1 SFRRGCPF
9 NGSPILI
16 PASSIIS
23 LPVPDG
29 VQTRRVVPPPYFLPS
44 FPAFSFFPVCLFFF
58 SKNFSCS
65 AQASSRSAMAST
77 LLRALAPDNLSVQ
90 LHLRLLHAWKL
101 EDPSKP
107 GSCFGFGTHWVD
119 DEGTT
124 VQGES
129 HKNFIVILQ
138 SRIEVGSVY
147 KITGFG
153 LRPPRKSF
161 RTNFV
166 GKVIGG
172 GQPNH
177 VQRHTFVASV
187 QNLIVTNE
195 RGFEVKVSL
204 WADLSRVVDATM
216 FALDD
221 ESNPLIIAFGAFRI
235 TSFSGQIEARSCTA
249 SRISLRPTDHRSE
262 QLRALYAPHFYFMI
276 NVVASVNS
284 VSCQTS
290 KSASF
295 IASPR
300 AINYVPPKFDTP
312 EKMQHHVRESYR
324 SLQDL
329 VDLYAAGGDSEPRYR
344 CTALIKKFENHTK
357 WWYQACPHCFKA
369 VAPNHDNFWCTVHE
383 SVLAADVQY
392 KYRLKLIVSDSTT
405 EASFILLGM
414 TAEKLLPISA
424 AELVRA
430 YPHDYGSF
438 PPAIDFMIGQRVE
451 FEVQLPKFSHSN
463 PFGDF
468 KICNISG
475 LAIPRAEIIDN
486 LPVPIAPRPLSP
498 PSTHNTPM
506 PGDPAYVAP
515 VPTYVSPVA
524 SPSHASEGTSSAV
537 EPAHHKLSPS
547 SKSDKSLH
555 LAGTKSRSPNQTPVK
570 LTSKAKET
578 PVKFTSKAKE
588 TPCKL
593 TSKIKESPVKAKGT
607 PATKPAHKPI
617 SKSSTKQMNLASP
630 ALLPISDDD
639 QPLSHVFLTKR
650 SPIASKTNQVHLS
663 GASATPP
670 PSQISRNLS
679 AEAFT
684 LPTQDHSFAKKYPAL
699 HASAEYARQLKA
711 TIGQLQVPPVVEHV
725 PSSADISSKS
735 KLTIPLAKVKL
746 EKLQSSSA
754 ATPATPQSVLG
765 DAIQLDLGRGKR
777 KQTRKRLFGE

>member
-1 SFRRGCPF
+1 MEGRQTEDVSPEEPVMEERRMEKEPVTEITFGEDEF
-9 NGSPILI
+9 NSGMDDQLNEHPR
-16 PASSIIS
+16 
-23 LPVPDG
+23 
-29 VQTRRVVPPPYFLPS
+29 TE
-44 FPAFSFFPVCLFFF
+44 
-58 SKNFSCS
+58 
-65 AQASSRSAMAST
+65 
-77 LLRALAPDNLSVQ
+77 

-101 EDPSKP
+101 EDPLKP

-161 RTNFV
+161 RTSTFPHCLNLTPTTSSIYSRQQHLHFVLIRWVILNLRSTPPEFTHHVHTSQVAFPELFLLCITTFTMSLILNFRHVDFV

-290 KSASF
+290 KSPSF

-312 EKMQHHVRESYR
+312 EKLQHHVRESYR

-329 VDLYAAGGDSEPRYR
+329 LDLYAAGGDSEPRYR
-344 CTALIKKFENHTK
+344 CTALIKKIENHTK

-405 EASFILLGM
+405 EESFILLGM

-424 AELVRA
+424 AEL
-430 YPHDYGSF
+430 
-438 PPAIDFMIGQRVE
+438 
-451 FEVQLPKFSHSN
+451 
-463 PFGDF
+463 
-468 KICNISG
+468 
-475 LAIPRAEIIDN
+475 IIDN
-486 LPVPIAPRPLSP
+486 LPVPIAPRPLS
-498 PSTHNTPM
+498 
-506 PGDPAYVAP
+506 
-515 VPTYVSPVA
+515 
-524 SPSHASEGTSSAV
+524 TSSAV

-578 PVKFTSKAKE
+578 PVKLTSKAKE

-593 TSKIKESPVKAKGT
+593 TSKTKKSPVKAKGT
-607 PATKPAHKPI
+607 PSTKPAHKPI

-639 QPLSHVFLTKR
+639 QPLSHVFITKL
-650 SPIASKTNQVHLS
+650 SPIASKTNQVYLS

-670 PSQISRNLS
+670 PSQISS
-679 AEAFT
+679 
-684 LPTQDHSFAKKYPAL
+684 
-699 HASAEYARQLKA
+699 
-711 TIGQLQVPPVVEHV
+711 QLQVPPVVEHV

-746 EKLQSSSA
+746 ENLQSSSA
-754 ATPATPQSVLG
+754 ATPATPQSALG

-777 KQTRKRLFGE
+777 KQTRKLLFGE

>member
-1 SFRRGCPF
+1 ARLSLQSFPNSYPCLKRH
-9 NGSPILI
+9 LI
-16 PASSIIS
+16 PSSRWRTES
-23 LPVPDG
+23 AG
-29 VQTRRVVPPPYFLPS
+29 RPPPYFLPS
-44 FPAFSFFPVCLFFF
+44 FRAFSFFPVCLFFF

-107 GSCFGFGTHWVD
+107 VSCFGFSMHWVD

-138 SRIEVGSVY
+138 SRIEVGSAY

-161 RTNFV
+161 RTSTFPHCLNLTPTTQFHLQPPTTPPFCVDSLGYIEFEELSAQVHLPSAYLTDFV

-177 VQRHTFVASV
+177 VHRPTFVASV

-195 RGFEVKVSL
+195 RGYEVKVSL
-204 WADLSRVVDATM
+204 WADLSRVVDATV
-216 FALDD
+216 FALED

-235 TSFSGQIEARSCTA
+235 TSFSGQIEARSSTA

-262 QLRALYAPHFYFMI
+262 QLRAF
-276 NVVASVNS
+276 
-284 VSCQTS
+284 
-290 KSASF
+290 F

-312 EKMQHHVRESYR
+312 EKLQHHVRESYR

-344 CTALIKKFENHTK
+344 CTALIKNFENHTK

-383 SVLAADVQY
+383 SVLATDVQN

-405 EASFILLGM
+405 EESFILLGM
-414 TAEKLLPISA
+414 TAEKLLPISVT
-424 AELVRA
+424 ELVCA
-430 YPHDYGSF
+430 YPHDFGSF
-438 PPAIDFMIGQRVE
+438 PPAIKFMIGQRVE

-486 LPVPIAPRPLSP
+486 LPVPIAPRPLRSSSP
-498 PSTHNTPM
+498 K
-506 PGDPAYVAP
+506 
-515 VPTYVSPVA
+515 
-524 SPSHASEGTSSAV
+524 E
-537 EPAHHKLSPS
+537 
-547 SKSDKSLH
+547 
-555 LAGTKSRSPNQTPVK
+555 TPVK

-578 PVKFTSKAKE
+578 PVKLTSKAKE
-588 TPCKL
+588 TPGKL
-593 TSKIKESPVKAKGT
+593 TSKTKEAPVKAKGT
-607 PATKPAHKPI
+607 PSTKPAHKPI
-617 SKSSTKQMNLASP
+617 SKMPGRFRFFSP
-630 ALLPISDDD
+630 VA
-639 QPLSHVFLTKR
+639 
-650 SPIASKTNQVHLS
+650 
-663 GASATPP
+663 
-670 PSQISRNLS
+670 
-679 AEAFT
+679 
-684 LPTQDHSFAKKYPAL
+684 
-699 HASAEYARQLKA
+699 
-711 TIGQLQVPPVVEHV
+711 
-725 PSSADISSKS
+725 
-735 KLTIPLAKVKL
+735 
-746 EKLQSSSA
+746 
-754 ATPATPQSVLG
+754 
-765 DAIQLDLGRGKR
+765 
-777 KQTRKRLFGE
+777 

>member
-1 SFRRGCPF
+1 
-9 NGSPILI
+9 
-16 PASSIIS
+16 
-23 LPVPDG
+23 
-29 VQTRRVVPPPYFLPS
+29 
-44 FPAFSFFPVCLFFF
+44 
-58 SKNFSCS
+58 CS

-107 GSCFGFGTHWVD
+107 VSCFGFGMHWVD

-138 SRIEVGSVY
+138 SRIEVGSAY

-161 RTNFV
+161 RTSTFPHCLNLTPTTQFHLQPPTTPPFCVDSLGYIEFEELSAQVHPPSAYLTDFV

-177 VQRHTFVASV
+177 VHRPTFVASV

-195 RGFEVKVSL
+195 RGYEVKVSL
-204 WADLSRVVDATM
+204 WADLSRVVDATV
-216 FALDD
+216 FALED

-235 TSFSGQIEARSCTA
+235 TSFSGQIEARSSTA

-262 QLRALYAPHFYFMI
+262 QLRAF
-276 NVVASVNS
+276 
-284 VSCQTS
+284 
-290 KSASF
+290 F

-312 EKMQHHVRESYR
+312 EKLQHHVRESYR

-344 CTALIKKFENHTK
+344 CTALIKNFENHTK

-383 SVLAADVQY
+383 SVLATDVQN

-405 EASFILLGM
+405 EESFILLGM
-414 TAEKLLPISA
+414 TAEKLLPISVT
-424 AELVRA
+424 ELVCA
-430 YPHDYGSF
+430 YPHDFGSI
-438 PPAIDFMIGQRVE
+438 PPAIKFMIGQRVE

-506 PGDPAYVAP
+506 PGDPAYVP
-515 VPTYVSPVA
+515 HVPTYVSPAA
-524 SPSHASEGTSSAV
+524 SPSHACLFYCLFTSSAV
-537 EPAHHKLSPS
+537 EPAHQKLSPS
-547 SKSDKSLH
+547 SKSDKS
-555 LAGTKSRSPNQTPVK
+555 SSPKETPVK

-578 PVKFTSKAKE
+578 PVKLTSKAKE
-588 TPCKL
+588 TPGKL
-593 TSKIKESPVKAKGT
+593 TSKTKEAPVKAKGT
-607 PATKPAHKPI
+607 PSTKPAHKPI
-617 SKSSTKQMNLASP
+617 SKMPGRFRFFSP
-630 ALLPISDDD
+630 VA
-639 QPLSHVFLTKR
+639 
-650 SPIASKTNQVHLS
+650 
-663 GASATPP
+663 
-670 PSQISRNLS
+670 
-679 AEAFT
+679 
-684 LPTQDHSFAKKYPAL
+684 
-699 HASAEYARQLKA
+699 
-711 TIGQLQVPPVVEHV
+711 
-725 PSSADISSKS
+725 
-735 KLTIPLAKVKL
+735 
-746 EKLQSSSA
+746 
-754 ATPATPQSVLG
+754 
-765 DAIQLDLGRGKR
+765 
-777 KQTRKRLFGE
+777 

>member
-1 SFRRGCPF
+1 
-9 NGSPILI
+9 
-16 PASSIIS
+16 
-23 LPVPDG
+23 
-29 VQTRRVVPPPYFLPS
+29 
-44 FPAFSFFPVCLFFF
+44 
-58 SKNFSCS
+58 
-65 AQASSRSAMAST
+65 MAST

-161 RTNFV
+161 RTSTFPHCLNLTPTTQFHLQPPTTPPFCVDSLGYIEFEELSARVHPPSAYLTDFV

-177 VQRHTFVASV
+177 VHRPTFVASV

-204 WADLSRVVDATM
+204 WADLSRVVDATV
-216 FALDD
+216 FALED

-262 QLRALYAPHFYFMI
+262 QLRAF
-276 NVVASVNS
+276 
-284 VSCQTS
+284 
-290 KSASF
+290 F

-312 EKMQHHVRESYR
+312 EKLQHHVRESYR

-329 VDLYAAGGDSEPRYR
+329 VDLYAAGGDSEPHYR
-344 CTALIKKFENHTK
+344 CTALIKNFENHTK

-430 YPHDYGSF
+430 YPHDFGSF
-438 PPAIDFMIGQRVE
+438 PPAIKFMIGQRVE

-515 VPTYVSPVA
+515 VPTYVSPAA

-537 EPAHHKLSPS
+537 EPAHQKLMPS

-555 LAGTKSRSPNQTPVK
+555 LAGTQSRSPKETPVKLTCKAKETPVK

-578 PVKFTSKAKE
+578 PG
-588 TPCKL
+588 KL
-593 TSKIKESPVKAKGT
+593 TSKTKEAPVKAKGT
-607 PATKPAHKPI
+607 PSTKPTHKPI
-617 SKSSTKQMNLASP
+617 SKKPGSSTKQMNLASP

-650 SPIASKTNQVHLS
+650 SPIGSKTNQVHLS

-711 TIGQLQVPPVVEHV
+711 TIGQLQVPPVLEHV
-725 PSSADISSKS
+725 PSSVDISSKS

-746 EKLQSSSA
+746 EKLQSSSTA
-754 ATPATPQSVLG
+754 IPATPQSAVG
-765 DAIQLDLGRGKR
+765 DGIQLDLGRGKR

>member
-1 SFRRGCPF
+1 MEGRQTEDVSPEEPVMEERRMEKEPVTEITFGEDEF
-9 NGSPILI
+9 NSGM
-16 PASSIIS
+16 
-23 LPVPDG
+23 D
-29 VQTRRVVPPPYFLPS
+29 
-44 FPAFSFFPVCLFFF
+44 
-58 SKNFSCS
+58 
-65 AQASSRSAMAST
+65 
-77 LLRALAPDNLSVQ
+77 DQ
-90 LHLRLLHAWKL
+90 LNEHPR
-101 EDPSKP
+101 
-107 GSCFGFGTHWVD
+107 T
-119 DEGTT
+119 EGTT

-161 RTNFV
+161 RTSTFPHCLNLTPTTSSIYSRQQHLHFVLIRWVILNLRSTPPEFTHHVHTSQVAFPELFLLCITTFTMSLILNFRHVDFV

-290 KSASF
+290 KSPSF

-312 EKMQHHVRESYR
+312 EKLQHHVRESYR

-329 VDLYAAGGDSEPRYR
+329 LDLYAAGGDSEPRYR
-344 CTALIKKFENHTK
+344 CTALIKKIENHTK

-405 EASFILLGM
+405 EESFILLGM

-424 AELVRA
+424 AE
-430 YPHDYGSF
+430 
-438 PPAIDFMIGQRVE
+438 
-451 FEVQLPKFSHSN
+451 
-463 PFGDF
+463 
-468 KICNISG
+468 
-475 LAIPRAEIIDN
+475 
-486 LPVPIAPRPLSP
+486 LSP

-515 VPTYVSPVA
+515 VPTYVSPAA

-578 PVKFTSKAKE
+578 PVKLTSKAKE

-593 TSKIKESPVKAKGT
+593 TSKTKKSPVKAKGT
-607 PATKPAHKPI
+607 PSTKPAHKPI

-639 QPLSHVFLTKR
+639 QPLSHVFITKL
-650 SPIASKTNQVHLS
+650 SPIASKTNQVYLS

-670 PSQISRNLS
+670 PSQISR
-679 AEAFT
+679 
-684 LPTQDHSFAKKYPAL
+684 
-699 HASAEYARQLKA
+699 
-711 TIGQLQVPPVVEHV
+711 
-725 PSSADISSKS
+725 
-735 KLTIPLAKVKL
+735 LTIPLAKVKL
-746 EKLQSSSA
+746 ENLQSSSA
-754 ATPATPQSVLG
+754 ATPATPQSALG

-777 KQTRKRLFGE
+777 KQTRKLLFGE

>member
-486 LPVPIAPRPLSP
+486 LPVPIAPRPLS
-498 PSTHNTPM
+498 
-506 PGDPAYVAP
+506 
-515 VPTYVSPVA
+515 
-524 SPSHASEGTSSAV
+524 TSSAV

-555 LAGTKSRSPNQTPVK
+555 LAGTKLVSSMFLFYVFVHFSLFCCLCRSRSPNQTPVK

-711 TIGQLQVPPVVEHV
+711 TIG
-725 PSSADISSKS
+725 
-735 KLTIPLAKVKL
+735 LTIPLAKVKL

>member
-1 SFRRGCPF
+1 
-9 NGSPILI
+9 
-16 PASSIIS
+16 
-23 LPVPDG
+23 
-29 VQTRRVVPPPYFLPS
+29 
-44 FPAFSFFPVCLFFF
+44 
-58 SKNFSCS
+58 
-65 AQASSRSAMAST
+65 
-77 LLRALAPDNLSVQ
+77 
-90 LHLRLLHAWKL
+90 
-101 EDPSKP
+101 
-107 GSCFGFGTHWVD
+107 
-119 DEGTT
+119 
-124 VQGES
+124 
-129 HKNFIVILQ
+129 
-138 SRIEVGSVY
+138 
-147 KITGFG
+147 
-153 LRPPRKSF
+153 
-161 RTNFV
+161 
-166 GKVIGG
+166 
-172 GQPNH
+172 
-177 VQRHTFVASV
+177 
-187 QNLIVTNE
+187 
-195 RGFEVKVSL
+195 
-204 WADLSRVVDATM
+204 
-216 FALDD
+216 
-221 ESNPLIIAFGAFRI
+221 
-235 TSFSGQIEARSCTA
+235 
-249 SRISLRPTDHRSE
+249 
-262 QLRALYAPHFYFMI
+262 MI

-711 TIGQLQVPPVVEHV
+711 TIG
-725 PSSADISSKS
+725 
-735 KLTIPLAKVKL
+735 LTIPLAKVKL